1 MIKLKRFYQK
11 HKKATDANSYV
22 ETACLT
28 SASLALLLVIAL
40 RGYLNARKENREVRK
55 AN

>member
-1 MIKLKRFYQK
+1 MIKLKRFRQK
-11 HKKATDANSYV
+11 RKKATNTNSYV
-22 ETACLT
+22 ETVYST
-28 SASLALLLVIAL
+28 SASLALLLVIVL